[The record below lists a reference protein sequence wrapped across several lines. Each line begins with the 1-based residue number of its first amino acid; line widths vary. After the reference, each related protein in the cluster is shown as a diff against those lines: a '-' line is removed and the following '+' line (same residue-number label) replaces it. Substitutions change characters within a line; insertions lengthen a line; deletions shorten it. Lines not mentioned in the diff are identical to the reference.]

1 MVTHIFHDVLQSQ
14 PGLRGSWNDLI
25 GWEKEAVAAG
35 VTQLEGK
42 GVFGSVVVTPVDA
55 STTGLI

>member
-1 MVTHIFHDVLQSQ
+1 MITHIFHDVLKTQ
-14 PGLRGSWNDLI
+14 PGLGGSWNDLI
-25 GWEKEAVAAG
+25 GWEEEAIATG

-42 GVFGSVVVTPVDA
+42 GVFDTDVVSPVDA